1 MTESNLTSP
10 TPSTN
15 RPAEKNRGL
24 SRASRIGLGVGA
36 AALGLV
42 ALTAGVTA
50 VALDGFDDD
59 DDDRVPAALSSST
72 SDSAGDDSGD
82 SGDSDSDSTSGT
94 AGSAAQDSDVTAS
107 ANEFEEA
114 RDAAI
119 DAAGGGQLIELE
131 RSRDGWIAEVL
142 LDDGTDVDVRL
153 TADLG
158 ESTVGTPEPSDDVR
172 AGSFDGDGIARAIEA
187 ALDETGGAA
196 HEIALTDDDGG
207 AYQVDV
213 RGDARGEVLL
223 DEAFAVIAVDND

>member
-59 DDDRVPAALSSST
+59 DDDSVPAALSSST

-82 SGDSDSDSTSGT
+82 SGDSDSDSGT

>member
-1 MTESNLTSP
+1 MTESNPSSP
-10 TPSTN
+10 APSTN

-50 VALDGFDDD
+50 VALDAFDDD
-59 DDDRVPAALSSST
+59 DDDRVPAAF
-72 SDSAGDDSGD
+72 
-82 SGDSDSDSTSGT
+82 SGDSDSNSST

-107 ANEFEEA
+107 ADEFEEA

-158 ESTVGTPEPSDDVR
+158 ESTVGTPEPSDDARV
-172 AGSFDGDGIARAIEA
+172 GSFDGDGIARAIEA
-187 ALDETGGAA
+187 ALDETGGTA

-223 DEAFAVIAVDND
+223 DAAFAVIAVDND

>member
-59 DDDRVPAALSSST
+59 DDDRVPAAFSGST
-72 SDSAGDDSGD
+72 SDSGD
-82 SGDSDSDSTSGT
+82 SGGDDSGDSDSTSGT
-94 AGSAAQDSDVTAS
+94 AGSAAQDSDITAS

-119 DAAGGGQLIELE
+119 DAAGGGQLTELE